1 MAEITLII
9 DGKKVK
15 GETGDTILDVCEKNG
30 IDVPT
35 LCHFKGLT
43 DVGACRMCIVEIGE
57 KRVEINTACTTQ
69 ALDGMVVKTDTE
81 RLNNLRK
88 INIELLLA
96 ERNHFCMFC
105 EMSGDCEL
113 QDLAYRFKI
122 DYIRYPLLF
131 PKLPLDASHKYIVID
146 HNRCILCGRCIR
158 ACDELEANHTL
169 DFRERGWQKMI
180 NIDLNSTLCESTCT
194 SCGSC
199 IQVCPTGAIFD
210 KKSPYLGRSE
220 ECEFTKTVCSECSVG
235 CGTEIVTRANHILRI
250 NGDFDSDVS
259 RGLLCDKG
267 RFEPLYKEKKRYLKP
282 MVRVNGELKESDWEE
297 ATKIMVE
304 KIGGMDGKDIAGLVS
319 ARATNETIDLFKKLI
334 NNVFCSENIRMLH
347 GSITTLKGKGSLNE
361 ILESDLIIVAGA
373 DFSKDHKVVRSL
385 IKRAVVKNSSSLI
398 LVDSNA
404 NNLSSYAKLLL
415 KKEELEKVNEEISKA
430 NEVSIIFGYKIS
442 DDVEKWISKYGGEV
456 NLIGLMP
463 GTNSLGA
470 YKLGINRNFKPRK
483 ARGLYIL
490 AVDEDNDIFEN
501 IIEEAKKSE
510 FVVLQTS
517 CENVL
522 SKEADL
528 IIPSMI
534 WAERS
539 GSYTN
544 MEGKTQ
550 ELNKSITPPPEVKD
564 DREIMISLAEKMGKF
579 LS

>member
-57 KRVEINTACTTQ
+57 KRVAINTACTTQ

-250 NGDFDSDVS
+250 NGDFDSEVNK
-259 RGLLCDKG
+259 GLLCDSG
-267 RFEPLYKEKKRYLKP
+267 RFTPLYKERKRYLKP
-282 MVRVNGELKESDWEE
+282 MTRVNGELKESAWEE

-334 NNVFCSENIRMLH
+334 NNVFCSENIGMLH
-347 GSITTLKGKGSLNE
+347 GPVSTLKGEGSLNE
-361 ILESDLIIVAGA
+361 ILQSDLIIVLGA
-373 DFSKDHKVVRSL
+373 DFEKYYKVVKSL
-385 IKRAVVKNSSSLI
+385 IKRAVASGSGLI
-398 LVDSNA
+398 LIDSEGS
-404 NNLSSYAKLLL
+404 NLSSYAKLSLS
-415 KKEELEKVNEEISKA
+415 KEELQKVDKEINKA
-430 NEVSIIFGYKIS
+430 NKIS
-442 DDVEKWISKYGGEV
+442 IVYNHRISEDIENWVSKYEGEV
-456 NLIGLMP
+456 NLIGLIP

-470 YKLGINRNFKPRK
+470 YNIGISREFKPVEAK
-483 ARGLYIL
+483 GLYIL
-490 AVDEDNDIFEN
+490 ATDENTDTLEKIVE
-501 IIEEAKKSE
+501 KVKQSE
-510 FVVLQTS
+510 FVVLQAS
-517 CENVL
+517 YENVL
-522 SKEADL
+522 SHEADV
-528 IIPSMI
+528 IIPSLI

-544 MEGKTQ
+544 LEGMKQ
-550 ELNKSITPPPEVKD
+550 GVNRSITPPLEIKE
-564 DREIMISLAEKMGKF
+564 DREIMIGIADKMGKS
-579 LS
+579 LL

>member
-1 MAEITLII
+1 MAEITLTI

-15 GETGDTILDVCEKNG
+15 GGTGDTILDVCEKSG

-57 KRVEINTACTTQ
+57 ERVAINTACTTQ
-69 ALDGMVVKTDTE
+69 ALDGMIVKTDTE

-169 DFRERGWQKMI
+169 DFRERGWQKMV
-180 NIDLNSTLCESTCT
+180 NIDLNSTLSESTCT

-210 KKSPYLGRSE
+210 KKSPYIGRSE

-235 CGTEIVTRANHILRI
+235 CGTEVVTRANHILRI
-250 NGDFDSDVS
+250 NGDFDSNVS
-259 RGLLCDKG
+259 GGLLCDKG

-297 ATKIMVE
+297 VTKIVVE
-304 KIGGMDGKDIAGLVS
+304 KIGEMDGKDIAGLVS

-334 NNVFCSENIRMLH
+334 NNVFCSENIGMLH
-347 GSITTLKGKGSLNE
+347 GPITTIKGEGSLNE
-361 ILESDLIIVAGA
+361 ILQSDLIIVLGA
-373 DFSKDHKVVRSL
+373 DFEKYYKVVRSL
-385 IKRAVVKNSSSLI
+385 IKRAVASGSSLI
-398 LVDSNA
+398 LIDSKDS
-404 NNLSSYAKLLL
+404 NLSSYAKLSLNKKEL
-415 KKEELEKVNEEISKA
+415 KKVDEEINIA
-430 NEVSIIFGYKIS
+430 NKIS
-442 DDVEKWISKYGGEV
+442 IVYNHRIREDVKKWISKYEGEV

-470 YKLGINRNFKPRK
+470 YNIGISREFKLVK
-483 ARGLYIL
+483 AKGLYIL
-490 AVDEDNDIFEN
+490 ATDEDTDTLEKILE
-501 IIEEAKKSE
+501 KVKQSD
-510 FVVLQTS
+510 FVILQTS
-517 CENVL
+517 YENAL
-522 SKEADL
+522 SHKADL
-528 IIPSMI
+528 IIPSLI

-544 MEGKTQ
+544 LEGLTQ
-550 ELNKSITPPPEVKD
+550 EVNRSITPPPEIKE
-564 DREIMISLAEKMGKF
+564 DREIMIGIADKMGKS
-579 LS
+579 LL